1 MRDFRTIL
9 KKLKVYL
16 SQESVDAK
24 VYDKKV
30 ADALGISPINLA
42 TLKRRNSTPYE
53 QIINFCHKED
63 ICCHEVFFES

>member
-1 MRDFRTIL
+1 MRDFKAIL
-9 KKLKVYL
+9 EKLKVYL
-16 SQESVDAK
+16 SQNSVDTK

-53 QIINFCHKED
+53 HIIKFCHKED
-63 ICCHEVFFES
+63 ICCNEVFFD